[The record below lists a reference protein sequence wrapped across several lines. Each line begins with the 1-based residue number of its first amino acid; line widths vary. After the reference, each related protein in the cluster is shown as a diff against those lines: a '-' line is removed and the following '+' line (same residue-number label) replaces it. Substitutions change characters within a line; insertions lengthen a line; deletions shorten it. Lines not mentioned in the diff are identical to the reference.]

1 MYQIVYIIFII
12 WFKQVLSKI
21 TLSNLYLK
29 NEKYVSR
36 LLDIKRDFG
45 IKSNY
50 STFQATMIYVTFK
63 V

>member
-1 MYQIVYIIFII
+1 MYQTVYLIFII

-36 LLDIKRDFG
+36 LLHIKRDFG

-50 STFQATMIYVTFK
+50 IAYFK
-63 V
+63 